1 MKMIEMKRKR
11 IPAFA
16 ILAVALYAIS
26 FTSEAAATM
35 QEKNTEVEMTV
46 EVHQVSETT
55 ILNDSTDRIS
65 STIATVSKK
74 GEKKAQQMKK
84 EKEEQEARE
93 RARKQAQ
100 KESEELLAAII
111 FCEAGNQPY
120 EGQVAVGAVILN
132 RVQSAL
138 YPNSIEAVI
147 YQRGQFGPAQTGKLD
162 RVRRAKSYTKTALQ
176 AARDALAGVDPVEGC
191 LYFGCGNK
199 GIKIGAHYFH

>member
-1 MKMIEMKRKR
+1 MIEMKRKR

-16 ILAVALYAIS
+16 ILAAALYAIS

-46 EVHQVSETT
+46 EVHSMSETT

-65 STIATVSKK
+65 STIATVSEK

-100 KESEELLAAII
+100 KEAEELLAAII

-120 EGQVAVGAVILN
+120 KGQVAVGAVILN
-132 RVQSAL
+132 RVQSAS

-199 GIKIGAHYFH
+199 GIKIGAHYFY

>member
-1 MKMIEMKRKR
+1 MIEIKKKR

-16 ILAVALYAIS
+16 ILAAALYAIS

-35 QEKNTEVEMTV
+35 QEKNKEVEITV
-46 EVHQVSETT
+46 EVNQVPETT
-55 ILNDSTDRIS
+55 ILNASTDKIS
-65 STIATVSKK
+65 STIATVSEK
-74 GEKKAQQMKK
+74 GEKKVQQMKK
-84 EKEEQEARE
+84 EKEEREAKE

-100 KESEELLAAII
+100 KEAEELLAAII

-120 EGQVAVGAVILN
+120 KGQVAVGAVILN
-132 RVQSAL
+132 RVQSAS

-147 YQRGQFGPAQTGKLD
+147 YQKGQFGPARTGKLD
-162 RVRRAKSYTKTALQ
+162 RVRRAKSYTSTALQ